1 MARKIA
7 IVIKDEN
14 TTEIFFPDWFEA
26 ELVRFIEQNQT
37 SGFSVAGTDEQ
48 IIAEMTDYLKK

>member
-48 IIAEMTDYLKK
+48 IIAELTDCLKK

>member
-14 TTEIFFPDWFEA
+14 TTEIYYPDWTEA
-26 ELVRFIEQNQT
+26 EFNRFIEENQT
-37 SGFSVAGTDEQ
+37 SGSSVAGTDEQ
-48 IIAEMTDYLKK
+48 IIAEMTDYLKE